1 MFLLITKAK
10 QMYLHKDSLEE
21 QNEYKRG
28 ANRKKNM
35 YMYSDNRKQ
44 WKHPCPQDNICLN
57 RKVE

>member
-44 WKHPCPQDNICLN
+44 
-57 RKVE
+57 

>member
-28 ANRKKNM
+28 ANRKKKCIRTVITENN
-35 YMYSDNRKQ
+35 SGSTLARKT
-44 WKHPCPQDNICLN
+44 IF
-57 RKVE
+57 V